1 MRVSAIPWLQRD
13 LQMHLHR
20 WGNHMEAGKDGASA
34 NFDIRESQ
42 RLGKEATRERSEE
55 LKLKDTRVV

>member
-1 MRVSAIPWLQRD
+1 
-13 LQMHLHR
+13 MHLHR